1 MDGNNSIPFSGF
13 FSKAGASGEF
23 AAMAGRAT
31 LTILLVYLLRRSLV
45 NSKPPASSRDILQH
59 PGGIKR
65 KGQQPLLLVKNS
77 THASANRQ

>member
-1 MDGNNSIPFSGF
+1 MATILSPFL
-13 FSKAGASGEF
+13 ASSPKQEHLESLLPWQGEP
-23 AAMAGRAT
+23 
-31 LTILLVYLLRRSLV
+31 LSTILLVYLLRTSLV
-45 NSKPPASSRDILQH
+45 NPKPPASSRDVLQH